1 MTLPPAPVSPPNRR
15 RPFGLGPLFL
25 LAEAMAIALLVG
37 CSGTPIRKTEAAS
50 QPLPALV
57 WNAFPGD
64 HVQPPTGEALTILCT
79 GDLMFGR
86 HVEEVLAHLPSG
98 DPFEA
103 VRSDLTAAD
112 LAMGNLECVL
122 GNAEARA
129 TWKGYDK
136 ILLPAAPDSAKLLK
150 KAGYGF
156 LTLDNNHSFDF
167 GEAGFRSTVA
177 ALEAQGLGWHGAWN
191 VADKFVEPWITQV
204 RGVRVAVLTY
214 SDVSPPS
221 FDAKPGKIG
230 TAPPM
235 PSLLKRDIPHAK
247 AESDLLIIQVHWGK
261 EYTTEPTDRQ
271 VALAHLMVDLGADA
285 VVGHHP
291 HLLQAFERYK
301 GKPILYSL
309 GNFLFDLSRPETHPT
324 IALKLVFKP
333 GRATG
338 ASFAPVWGGDIFPR
352 PIRGAEWDDFP
363 EWLKKTM
370 PVQAKP
376 VPTPKP

>member
-1 MTLPPAPVSPPNRR
+1 
-15 RPFGLGPLFL
+15 
-25 LAEAMAIALLVG
+25 
-37 CSGTPIRKTEAAS
+37 
-50 QPLPALV
+50 
-57 WNAFPGD
+57 
-64 HVQPPTGEALTILCT
+64 
-79 GDLMFGR
+79 MFGR
-86 HVEEVLAHLPSG
+86 HVEEVLAQLPSG

-103 VRSDLTAAD
+103 VKADLSAAD

-122 GNAEARA
+122 GSPESRA

-136 ILLPAAPDSAKLLK
+136 ILLPASPKSAKLLK
-150 KAGYGF
+150 AAGYDF
-156 LTLDNNHSFDF
+156 LTLDNNHSLDF

-204 RGVRVAVLTY
+204 RGIRVAVLTY

-247 AESDLLIIQVHWGK
+247 AECDILIIQVHWGK

-309 GNFLFDLSRPETHPT
+309 GNFLFDLTRPETHPT
-324 IALKLVFKP
+324 IALKLIFAAGQV
-333 GRATG
+333 TG

-352 PIRGAEWDDFP
+352 PVRAGEWDAFP
-363 EWLKKTM
+363 EWLKKPM
-370 PVQAKP
+370 RVQATP